1 MALDR
6 VKIAKDRNW
15 TVREVY
21 KAIDCWRAM
30 KKRQP
35 ESSMSIEEYLDLISA
50 SGLRPDMIGLRRGKY
65 SIARF
70 NDLGAYDLDNC
81 RFILIEDNVAER
93 KEGYQKHPEFRVKM
107 SIISKARKRI
117 ACGHCGKIATKQMF
131 ARWHG
136 NKCKAKNREVYT

>member
-6 VKIAKDRNW
+6 VKIAEDRNW

-35 ESSMSIEEYLDLISA
+35 ESSMSIGEYLDLISA
-50 SGLRPDMIGLRRGKY
+50 SGLRPDMIGLRRGEY

-70 NDLGAYDLDNC
+70 NDSGAYDLGNC
-81 RFILIEDNVAER
+81 KFLLIEDNVSER
-93 KEGYQKHPEFRVKM
+93 KEGYQKNPEFRAKM
-107 SIISKARKRI
+107 SLIGKARKRI
-117 ACGHCGKIATKQMF
+117 ACDHCGRLATKQMLL
-131 ARWHG
+131 RWHG
-136 NKCKAKNREVYT
+136 NKCKTKNTEVYT